1 MGQGASLSPRPAAPA
16 APKGLLRSPGAT
28 PARWEGAEGPKGAH
42 MSRRAALAAGVGAL
56 IACTRS
62 ERLDYTGA
70 WIGASHARGHRVR
83 DRETT
88 STAAA
93 RQRTDVVIVGGGVSG
108 LACARALAR
117 SGIDDF
123 VLLELEDSVGGNS
136 RGHVLGGSRCPLGAH
151 YLPLP
156 GPDAHEVRELLF
168 DLQLLRHEL
177 GRTVA
182 DEQHLCHSP
191 QERLFFDG
199 AWHEGLLPPAAP
211 GSRSMQQYR
220 AFARE
225 VDRVRGELAFAL
237 PTQRAAWTGGH
248 RALDAISFAHWL
260 GRRGLD
266 DPRLSWL
273 LDYACRDD
281 YGAGV
286 SEVSA
291 WAGLHYFASRHGF
304 AAPGDEAAPREPVFT
319 WPEGNAWLVER
330 IAAPL
335 RARVR
340 SAHTVLQVTG
350 ERHGVQVLALDER
363 NQQPMAFDAKAVV
376 LAVPLFVA
384 QRLLRDPVVPLD
396 AAAAPLRHAPWLVA
410 NLQSRAPLL
419 DRAIGAP
426 PAWDNVRY
434 GAPSLGYVSAQH
446 QSLRADAQALVLT
459 AYWALPL
466 HERAALLADD
476 WRPWAQR
483 VIDDLAVAHPDL
495 PHKVQRIELMR
506 YGHAMRV
513 PLPGARGDPALAALA
528 SLTGR
533 VQFAHADLSAYSVF
547 EEAYTHGVRAA
558 ASVAAALRRR

>member
-1 MGQGASLSPRPAAPA
+1 MGQGARV
-16 APKGLLRSPGAT
+16 T
-28 PARWEGAEGPKGAH
+28 
-42 MSRRAALAAGVGAL
+42 RRAALAAGVGAL
-56 IACTRS
+56 TACSRG
-62 ERLDYTGA
+62 ERAHYTGA
-70 WIGASHARGHRVR
+70 WVGASQVRGHRLR
-83 DRETT
+83 DRET
-88 STAAA
+88 SPTATA

-117 SGIDDF
+117 AGIDDF
-123 VLLELEDSVGGNS
+123 VLLELEDAIGGNS
-136 RGHVLGGSRCPLGAH
+136 RGHRLGGSRCPLGAH

-156 GPDAHEVRELLF
+156 GPDAREVRELLF
-168 DLQLLRHEL
+168 DLQLLRHQA

-182 DEQHLCHSP
+182 DERHLCHSP

-211 GSRSMQQYR
+211 GSRSLQQYR

-225 VDRVRGELAFAL
+225 VDRVRRELAFTL
-237 PTQRAAWTGGH
+237 PTSRAAWTDGH
-248 RALDAISFAHWL
+248 RALDAVPFAHWL
-260 GRRGLD
+260 AQRGLD
-266 DPRLSWL
+266 DPQLTWL

-281 YGAGV
+281 YGAGL

-304 AAPGDEAAPREPVFT
+304 SAPGDDVEPREPVFT

-330 IAAPL
+330 IAEPL

-340 SAHTVLQVTG
+340 SAHTVLQVIE
-350 ERHGVQVLALDER
+350 ERHGLQVLALDER
-363 NQQPMAFDAKAVV
+363 TQQPVAFDAKAVV

-384 QRLLRDPVVPLD
+384 QRLLRAPLPALA

-410 NLQSRAPLL
+410 NLQLRTPLL
-419 DRAIGAP
+419 ERAVGAP

-446 QSLRADAQALVLT
+446 QSLRADAQATLLT
-459 AYWALPL
+459 AYWALPQ
-466 HERAALLADD
+466 HERAALSSSH

-495 PHKVQRIELMR
+495 AAKVQRIELMR

-558 ASVAAALRRR
+558 ASLVAALRR